1 MANLSV
7 HIYES
12 VSQFMTH
19 CGAYSAAVSTTTIF
33 WGCIRRNYEMIV
45 SHHFLVT
52 WLSWGNEVLI
62 WDDWRDDLDYS
73 IFLPKRFFSF
83 IWHKIAPMKFDAVKF
98 FSIVGIILFF
108 MKTFFCVFIGG
119 RDVLR
124 DPIIIAFLSFFL
136 TKSNSYQHS
145 LPPCCAPKQ
154 KLVNEDMLIPRC
166 VGKNKTKCV
175 MM

>member
-1 MANLSV
+1 
-7 HIYES
+7 
-12 VSQFMTH
+12 
-19 CGAYSAAVSTTTIF
+19 
-33 WGCIRRNYEMIV
+33 
-45 SHHFLVT
+45 
-52 WLSWGNEVLI
+52 
-62 WDDWRDDLDYS
+62 
-73 IFLPKRFFSF
+73 
-83 IWHKIAPMKFDAVKF
+83 MKFDAVKF
-98 FSIVGIILFF
+98 FLIVGIILFF

-136 TKSNSYQHS
+136 AKSNSYQHS